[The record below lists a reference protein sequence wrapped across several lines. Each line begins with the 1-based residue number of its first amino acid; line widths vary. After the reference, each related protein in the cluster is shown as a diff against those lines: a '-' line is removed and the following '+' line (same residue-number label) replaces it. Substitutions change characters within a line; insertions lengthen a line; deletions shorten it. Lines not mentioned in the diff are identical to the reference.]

1 MKERVTFYL
10 EKELVKKFKQQAI
23 QEEKSFSELIEE
35 LMKRKLNIK

>member
-23 QEEKSFSELIEE
+23 QEEKSFSELIEQ